1 MARTRRGLIAAA
13 GALTLTVLALT
24 GCSSGNPL
32 SQSTDTASSGS
43 SSTITVGSAAF
54 PENEILAYIYADAL
68 SDAGVKTTVK
78 ANIGQR
84 DRYIAALKSNEIQLV
99 PEYTGNLLQFFDA
112 TSTATSSDEVY
123 AALQTATKDGGS
135 GKLDAGKAEVLD
147 QSPGQDADS
156 YNVTQ
161 KFSDQYKVTSLAEL
175 KNVSVPLK
183 VGANPEF
190 ATRPYGIP
198 GLKSAYGV
206 SATLTPINDSGG
218 PNTLK
223 ALLDGN
229 VQLADI
235 YTTDPSIAKNK
246 LVTLADPQHL
256 IAAQNVVPLI
266 ASAVASDTVKQ
277 TLNKVSAAI
286 TTSELSA
293 MLTKS
298 YDDKQSADQIATDW
312 VKANGF

>member
-13 GALTLTVLALT
+13 GALSLAALVLT
-24 GCSSGNPL
+24 GCSGNNGNPL
-32 SQSTDTASSGS
+32 SDDSGSKGSSG
-43 SSTITVGSAAF
+43 TITVGSAAF
-54 PENEILAYIYADAL
+54 PENAILAYIYADAL
-68 SDAGVKTTVK
+68 TNAGVKADVK
-78 ANIGQR
+78 PNIGQR
-84 DRYIAALKSNEIQLV
+84 DRYIAALKSGEIQLV
-99 PEYTGNLLQFFDA
+99 PEYTGNLLQFLDGNA
-112 TSTATSSDEVY
+112 TATSSDDVY
-123 AALQTATKDGGS
+123 TALKTAVKDGG
-135 GKLDAGKAEVLD
+135 GKLDAGEAEVLD
-147 QSPGQDADS
+147 QAPGEDADS
-156 YNVTQ
+156 YNVTK
-161 KFSDQYKVTSLAEL
+161 KFSDDNHVTSLADL
-175 KNVSVPLK
+175 KNVKTPLK

-223 ALLDGN
+223 ALLDGT

-235 YTTDPSIAKNK
+235 YSTDPSIATND

-266 ASAVASDTVKQ
+266 ATKSATDKVTS
-277 TLNKVSAAI
+277 TLNKVSAKL
-286 TTSELSA
+286 TTSELSD
-293 MLTKS
+293 MLKKS
-298 YDDKQSADQIATDW
+298 YDDKESSEQIAKDW